1 MALPKLNESPNY
13 STTIPSTGEKI
24 TFRPYLVKEEKV
36 LMIAFETG
44 DQHQSLKAIVDTL
57 GACITEDVDIQN
69 LCTFDIEYLFTQ
81 IRSKSVGETADI
93 TLPCSECESRTEVN
107 VSLQDIN
114 IDVGSIENVIEL
126 TDNIRVEMRY
136 PSYEQVLSLDLNN
149 SNETEIGFH
158 MIAKCITAIL
168 TEEERIDT
176 KDVGTEEVMSFI
188 EQMTTDQFKKVSQF
202 LQDIPTLNQEVEF
215 VCNSCGHENKT
226 RLKGINDFLS

>member
-13 STTIPSTGEKI
+13 STTSPSTGQKV

-44 DQHQSLKAIVDTL
+44 DQNQSLQAICDTL
-57 GACITEDVDIQN
+57 EACISEEIDVKN

-81 IRSKSVGETADI
+81 IRSKSVGETATI
-93 TLPCSECESRTEVN
+93 TLPCSECDKRTEVG

-114 IDVGSIENVIEL
+114 IDVGDVENTIQL
-126 TDNIRVEMRY
+126 TDSISIQMKY
-136 PSYEQVLSLDLNN
+136 PSYAQVLSLDLANAN
-149 SNETEIGFH
+149 DTEVGFN
-158 MIAKCITAIL
+158 MIAKCISAIL

-176 KDVGTEEVMSFI
+176 KDVKEDEVMSFI
-188 EQMTTDQFKKVSQF
+188 EQMTADQFKDVTQF
-202 LQDIPTLNQEVEF
+202 LQDIPTLNQDVEYI
-215 VCNSCGHENKT
+215 CNSCGHENKT

>member
-176 KDVGTEEVMSFI
+176 KDVRAEEVMSFI

>member
-13 STTIPSTGEKI
+13 STTIPSTGQKV

-44 DQHQSLKAIVDTL
+44 DQNQSLQAICDTL
-57 GACITEDVDIQN
+57 EACISEEIDVKN

-81 IRSKSVGETADI
+81 IRSKSVGETANI
-93 TLPCSECESRTEVN
+93 TLPCSECDKRTEVS

-114 IDVGSIENVIEL
+114 IDVGDVENTIQL
-126 TDNIRVEMRY
+126 TDSISIQMKY
-136 PSYEQVLSLDLNN
+136 PSYAQVLSLDLANAN
-149 SNETEIGFH
+149 DTEVGFN
-158 MIAKCITAIL
+158 MIAKCISAIL

-176 KDVGTEEVMSFI
+176 KDVKEDEVMSFI
-188 EQMTTDQFKKVSQF
+188 EQMTADQFKNVTQF
-202 LQDIPTLNQEVEF
+202 LQDIPTLNQDVEY